1 MDKREAARIYDG
13 FPSHG
18 KNMPREEF
26 IKQVIEL
33 TSPGAMQRDLSEIQR
48 RKTRERVNRLKI
60 DRGLN

>member
-18 KNMPREEF
+18 KREEF